1 MKGTQGFGRAAYRA
15 AILITAATASSISA
29 CGSGA
34 SDQYDSAWVGDIE
47 TAVTVTGSVG
57 DGPAVNAS
65 VTFRTK
71 SGEDVATFRSNA
83 SGSYS
88 AELSISKRHFPLRI
102 DATGGTDIVTNTA
115 PDFVLF
121 SAVPSAREKV
131 TANVNPFSTF
141 AYHIAMDL
149 NGGLTGDNLLAA
161 EKIVASS
168 LNSGLTTLADTGPMQ
183 TPVSAANAAE
193 MIKASETLAE
203 IVRRT
208 RDSLK
213 SAGHGVNADEVIEAL
228 ASDLIDQVI
237 EGNGGP
243 RADARIAATASIVSA
258 QVILEAMN
266 NQLHVNGVDA
276 TDAIRSAID
285 QVAPG
290 AADPALDQLGVTADM
305 IDQASVGLAAAYAIS
320 GDARIA
326 ALMQVVAGVQPGME
340 APLVRTMMPADYRSA
355 LGTAVSMAAAGNAAV
370 VAAVNE
376 AVRSNESSGSDQ
388 NRAPTISGQPP
399 ASVRAGTAYSFTPVA
414 SDLDGDTLTFSIAG
428 RPAWAGFDS
437 ATGRLSGTPQAA
449 DARSYDGI
457 TITVSDGSLSSDL
470 GPFTIVVT
478 SGSSAPTIS
487 GSPPSTVSAGE
498 PYSFTPRA
506 SDPDS
511 STLRFSISGK
521 PSWATFDVVT
531 GRLSGNTTSADVGL
545 YRNITISVTDG
556 TSSAS
561 LPAFAIEVVAAG
573 AATGSV
579 TLAWTPPTQ
588 NEDGS
593 QISDLA
599 AYRIYWGTESGR
611 YRNSVLVNNPSV
623 TRYVVDNLAPGTYE
637 FVATSINSAGI
648 ESRFSNPVTRVAE

>member
-1 MKGTQGFGRAAYRA
+1 MKGTQGFGRVAYRA
-15 AILITAATASSISA
+15 AIFITAAIASAISA

-47 TAVTVTGSVG
+47 TAVKVTGSVG
-57 DGPAVNAS
+57 DGPAVNAV
-65 VTFRTK
+65 VTIRKKT
-71 SGEDVATFRSNA
+71 GEDVANLRSNA

-88 AELSISKRHFPLRI
+88 VDLSISKRHFPLLI
-102 DATGGTDIVTNTA
+102 DATGGTDVVTNAA
-115 PDFVLF
+115 PDFVLY
-121 SAVPSAREKV
+121 SAVPSARESV

-141 AYHIAMDL
+141 AYQISMDL

-168 LNSGLTTLADTGPMQ
+168 LNSGLTTLADTGPMR
-183 TPVSAANAAE
+183 TPVTAANAAE
-193 MIKASETLAE
+193 IIKASETLAE

-208 RDSLK
+208 RDALEA
-213 SAGHGVNADEVIEAL
+213 AGYGISADEVIEAL
-228 ASDLIDQVI
+228 ASDLIDRVI

-243 RADARIAATASIVSA
+243 RADARIAAIASIASA
-258 QVILEAMN
+258 EVILEAMN
-266 NQLHVNGVDA
+266 NELHVNGVDA

-285 QVAPG
+285 QVVPG
-290 AADPALDQLGVTADM
+290 AADPALDQLGVTEAM
-305 IDQASVGLAAAYAIS
+305 IAQASVGLAAAYAIS

-355 LGTAVSMAAAGNAAV
+355 LGSTVAMAATGNEAV

-376 AVRSNESSGSDQ
+376 AVRNNESSGSSQ

-399 ASVRAGTAYSFTPVA
+399 SSVRAGSAYSFTPVA
-414 SDLDGDTLTFSIAG
+414 SDLDGDTLTFSITG
-428 RPAWAGFDS
+428 RPAWANFNTT
-437 ATGRLSGTPQAA
+437 TGKLSGTPQAA

-457 TITVSDGSLSSDL
+457 TITVSDGNLSSDL
-470 GPFTIVVT
+470 GPFTIEVT
-478 SGSSAPTIS
+478 NTSSAPTIS
-487 GSPPSTVSAGE
+487 GSPATALTAGE
-498 PYSFTPRA
+498 SYSFTPRA

-521 PSWATFDVVT
+521 PSWAKFDVVT
-531 GRLSGNTTSADVGL
+531 GRLSGTTTSADVGV
-545 YRNITISVTDG
+545 YRNISISVTDG

-561 LPAFAIEVVAAG
+561 LPAFSIEVLAAG

-593 QISDLA
+593 QITDLA
-599 AYRIYWGTESGR
+599 AYRVYWGKEPGIYT
-611 YRNSVLVNNPSV
+611 NSVRIDNPSV
-623 TRYVVDNLAPGTYE
+623 TRYVVGNLTPGPYD
-637 FVATSINSAGI
+637 FAVTSINSAGI
-648 ESRFSNPVTRVAE
+648 ESRYSNPVTRTAE